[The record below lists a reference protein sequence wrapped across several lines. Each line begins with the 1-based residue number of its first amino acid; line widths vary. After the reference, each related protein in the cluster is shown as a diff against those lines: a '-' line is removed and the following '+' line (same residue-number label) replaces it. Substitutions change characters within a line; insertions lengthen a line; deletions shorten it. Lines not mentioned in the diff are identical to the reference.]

1 MYDSASLASDGFRQM
16 GFDLE
21 TGREVWVK
29 IEGTKMT
36 VREFAPVDELLEDNA
51 ELRSETAGT
60 RHADGLSLVARIPE
74 HIMHNRL
81 MEALRQGDNAYLD
94 RWLNDPD
101 HAKFRVRSGRI

>member
-16 GFDLE
+16 GVDPE

-36 VREFAPVDELLEDNA
+36 VREFAPVDDLLEDNA
-51 ELRSETAGT
+51 ALRAELAGT
-60 RHADGLSLVARIPE
+60 RHGDGLSLVARIPE

-81 MEALRQGDNAYLD
+81 MEPLRQGDKAYLD

-101 HAKFRVRSGRI
+101 HAKFLVRGGRV